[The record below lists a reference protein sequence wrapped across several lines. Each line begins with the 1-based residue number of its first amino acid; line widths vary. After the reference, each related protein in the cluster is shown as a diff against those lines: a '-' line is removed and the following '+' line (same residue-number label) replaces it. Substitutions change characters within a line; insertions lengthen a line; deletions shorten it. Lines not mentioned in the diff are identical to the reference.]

1 VADCDCDG
9 AFAWE
14 AWHDRVPGGKATL
27 HVVGTCLCPTP
38 EYKLLLRRRVH
49 QGENPKD
56 LLLDLIET
64 PPSAPQLD
72 VVTEE
77 LVVYREDT
85 ELTYETVTIMPDG
98 PRGIPVRDVSKTG

>member
-1 VADCDCDG
+1 
-9 AFAWE
+9 
-14 AWHDRVPGGKATL
+14 L

-64 PPSAPQLD
+64 APSNSQLD
-72 VVTEE
+72 VVAEE

-98 PRGIPVRDVSKTG
+98 PRGIPVRDVSKTA